1 VTSKFVAISKMQ
13 KTIADL
19 EKLCN
24 ERKGA
29 NFVMPSKRK
38 GQEKVFIDWSM
49 KSN

>member
-1 VTSKFVAISKMQ
+1 MQ

-24 ERKGA
+24 ERKGV

-38 GQEKVFIDWSM
+38 GQEKVLKGQLFVDQY
-49 KSN
+49 